1 MKLFSGGTWPIYSS
15 LSNITK
21 RCDWYVTTRI
31 CYEFNIVPFGRQSK
45 IVTHFNDFIAT
56 MVNVVGSIQ

>member
-21 RCDWYVTTRI
+21 RCDWNATSRI
-31 CYEFNIVPFGRQSK
+31 CHEFNIVPFGRQSE

-56 MVNVVGSIQ
+56 LVNVVGSI